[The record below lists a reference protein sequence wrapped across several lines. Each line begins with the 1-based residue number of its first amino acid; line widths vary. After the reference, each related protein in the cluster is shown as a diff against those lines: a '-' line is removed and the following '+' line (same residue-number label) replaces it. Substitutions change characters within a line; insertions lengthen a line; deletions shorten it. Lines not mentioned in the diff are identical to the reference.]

1 MRTLLLSF
9 FFLLATCSVYA
20 QPCSLPGMTPL
31 TAIAVCGTTSFIQNS
46 VTSCQGPPIS
56 GTGAC
61 GGTNASDNAF
71 WYKFHCYQAGT
82 LGFVITPMN
91 LSDDYDWEMFDVT
104 NVLTVNQVYTDESL
118 MRSLNLCGS
127 PNGITGCTPAG
138 IDSINCGGATN
149 LVNRLAT
156 LIAGHDYL
164 LMVNNW
170 SNSGLGYSLSFSGG
184 TAVITNNV
192 APVINSVTTLGCNTA
207 ALKVVFSKD
216 IRCSSVTLSGS
227 EFSITPGAPVITGV
241 TSTCSSP
248 QGTITELTIQ
258 LQNPLAAGNY
268 NLFVNPG
275 IEDGD
280 TFKDVCG
287 VDMVTGFTIPFT
299 VVAVP
304 PVSVTGVTFTGC
316 APTVLDVTLSKPVW
330 CTSITQPNFS
340 EFSILPG
347 NPAITSIQSVCGT
360 GPIYTSSLQIVLQNP
375 LPAGNYQLV
384 INNGG
389 DGNTLI
395 DTCNN
400 SIPVGNSTP
409 FVINTTTPP
418 PIIQSINFDECHP
431 DKVVLNFDKPVRCAS
446 ITAAG
451 EELSITP
458 GVWPVNSINY
468 TCIAG
473 SYTTQIT
480 MNLQNPLPAG
490 NYNVVVN
497 NGITDGNT
505 LSDTCFSF
513 IPVGYSKPF
522 NTTQASR
529 PVFDSLQT
537 DKCTPGFV
545 KVFYNHPILCSSI
558 SPNGSDFNITGP
570 SAVNIVSAT
579 PDVTCS
585 TLGYTNWI
593 LLQLASAINTP
604 GNYVLHNT
612 IGANGTG
619 ITDTCNAKQNTAE
632 TISFNVLG
640 KPSAVFNSVV
650 NWGCVTDTIAL
661 SHPGGI
667 GVNSWTWNF
676 SDGSTATG
684 QVVSKIFPVATP
696 TVVVQLI
703 VSNGFCSDTTT
714 QTITLGNV
722 FNAAFTT
729 NLADTFC
736 INTPVNFINTSTG
749 NLTNYLWDFG
759 DATQFNG
766 ANPPTHIY
774 PTPNLYNVQLTVTD
788 NNGCTGTASKLLTVN
803 TTAYIDFSGLRP
815 QYCTGN
821 TVLLTRKI
829 ANTITSYVWDNG
841 DGKTFTNEVDVNFSY
856 ANEGV
861 YTITLT
867 GQDKYCGTSTVSKT
881 VPVYAVPKVSL
892 GPDTI
897 LCMSDVLLLGVP
909 PVANHTYLWNSG
921 ETTSQI
927 YTSPLTRTYALTA
940 DNNGCRGYD
949 AVSIKVL
956 NVCLIRVPG
965 AFTPNGDGINDLL
978 KALNADLAKNFSFK
992 VFNRL
997 GQLVFATNN
1006 PMEGWDGRFK
1016 GNLESSGTFVWMLSY
1031 IDPWSG
1037 KYVNTKGT
1045 SILIR

>member
-9 FFLLATCSVYA
+9 FFLLATYSVYA
-20 QPCSLPGMTPL
+20 QPCSLPGMTPQ
-31 TAIAVCGTTSFIQNS
+31 TAIAVCGTTTFVQNS

-61 GGTNASDNAF
+61 GGSNASDNAF

-91 LSDDYDWEMFDVT
+91 LSDDYDWELFDVT
-104 NVLTVNQVYTDESL
+104 NVLTVNQVYTDETL

-170 SNSGLGYSLSFSGG
+170 SNSGLGYSLSFTGG

-192 APVINSVTTLGCNTA
+192 APVINSVTTLGCNTS

-268 NLFVNPG
+268 NLIVNPG

-287 VDMVTGFTIPFT
+287 VDMATGFTIPFT
-299 VVAVP
+299 VAAVP
-304 PVSVTGVTFTGC
+304 PVAITGITYTGC
-316 APTVLDVTLSKPVW
+316 APIVLDVALSKPVW

-360 GPIYTSSLQIVLQNP
+360 GPTYTSTVQIVLQNP
-375 LPAGNYQLV
+375 LPPGNYQLV

-389 DGNTLI
+389 DGNTLV

-400 SIPVGNSTP
+400 QIPVGNSTP
-409 FVINTTTPP
+409 FNITVTTPP
-418 PIIQSINFDECHP
+418 PVIQSIGFDECHP
-431 DKVVLNFDKPVRCAS
+431 DKVVLNFDKPIRCAS
-446 ITAAG
+446 ISAAG
-451 EELSITP
+451 DEFYIIP
-458 GVWPVNSINY
+458 VWPVASISY
-468 TCIAG
+468 TCTPGGLTSQVI
-473 SYTTQIT
+473 
-480 MNLQNPLPAG
+480 MNLGASLPAG
-490 NYNVVVN
+490 TRNVVIN
-497 NGITDGNT
+497 NSIFDGNT
-505 LSDTCFSF
+505 LSDSCFSF
-513 IPVGYSKPF
+513 IPPGYSKSF
-522 NTTQASR
+522 TATQA
-529 PVFDSLQT
+529 PPPIIDSVQFN
-537 DKCTPGFV
+537 KCSPSTL
-545 KVFYNHPILCSSI
+545 KIFYNHPIVCSSI
-558 SPNGSDFNITGP
+558 IPSGVQFFINGSST
-570 SAVNIVSAT
+570 NIVSAT
-579 PDVTCS
+579 GDATSCVQ
-585 TLGYTNWI
+585 GYSHSI
-593 LLQLASAINTP
+593 LLQLATP
-604 GNYVLHNT
+604 ITTGGNYTV
-612 IGANGTG
+612 GTWLTNNP
-619 ITDTCNAKQNTAE
+619 IYDTCIKAP
-632 TISFNVLG
+632 VLGSNSTVINIAG
-640 KPSAVFNSVV
+640 KPSAVFTSVV
-650 NWGCVTDTIAL
+650 NWGCVNDNIVL
-661 SHPGGI
+661 SHPGGN
-667 GVNSWTWNF
+667 GVNSWNWSF

-684 QVVSKIFPVATP
+684 QNVSVNFPVATP
-696 TVVVQLI
+696 SVTVQLI
-703 VSNGFCSDTTT
+703 VSNGSCNDTTS

-722 FNAAFTT
+722 FTVGFTT
-729 NLADTFC
+729 NVTDTFC
-736 INTPVNFINTSTG
+736 INTPVNFTNTSTG
-749 NLTNYLWDFG
+749 NIVNYLWDFG
-759 DATQFNG
+759 DGTQFIG
-766 ANPPTHIY
+766 PNPPTHVY
-774 PTPNLYNVQLTVTD
+774 LTPNLYNVQLTVTD
-788 NNGCTGTASKLLTVN
+788 NHGCTSTHSKLLTVN
-803 TTAYIDFSGLRP
+803 TTAYIDFAGLKP

-829 ANTITSYVWDNG
+829 APTITSYVWDNG
-841 DGKTFTNEVDVNFSY
+841 DGKIFTNEVDVNFSY

-881 VPVYAVPKVSL
+881 VPVYAVPKVAL

-897 LCMSDVLLLGVP
+897 LCMSDVLLLGIP

-927 YTSPLTRTYALTA
+927 YTSPVTRTYELTA

-956 NVCLIRVPG
+956 NACLIRVPG
-965 AFTPNGDGINDLL
+965 AFTPNGDGTNDYL
-978 KALNADLAKNFSFK
+978 KALNADLAKDYSFK

-997 GQLVFATNN
+997 GQLVFATRN
-1006 PMEGWDGRFK
+1006 PLEGWDGRFK
-1016 GNLESSGTFVWMLSY
+1016 GNPESTGTFVWMLSY

-1037 KYVNTKGT
+1037 RAVKTKGT